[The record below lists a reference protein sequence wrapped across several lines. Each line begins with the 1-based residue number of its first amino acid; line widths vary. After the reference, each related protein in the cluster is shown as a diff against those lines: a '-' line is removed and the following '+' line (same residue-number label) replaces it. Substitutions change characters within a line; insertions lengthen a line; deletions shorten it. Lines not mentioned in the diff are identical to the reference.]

1 MKVKCDCCGRNISD
15 FEPLFSIE
23 ISKGIDKEIVLNNV
37 CVDCYDR
44 FKYFIDNAKIWQK
57 SN

>member
-1 MKVKCDCCGRNISD
+1 MKIKCDCCGRNIND
-15 FEPLFSIE
+15 FEQLFTIE

-44 FKYFIDNAKIWQK
+44 FKHIINNAKLWCK